1 MIRIL
6 LSAKMGER
14 RMTQSELSKLTGI
27 RPNTINDLY
36 HELTPRVNLE
46 QLDRICDALGCKLPD
61 LLVREGDQNLDSP
74 RNL

>member
-14 RMTQSELSKLTGI
+14 RMTQAELSKITGI

-36 HELTPRVNLE
+36 HEFATRISLE
-46 QLDRICDALGCKLPD
+46 QLDRICDALDCRLTD
-61 LLVREGDQNLDSP
+61 LLVREGDQEPRSP
-74 RNL
+74 DKR